1 MSMDAARKVGG
12 HRMGKI
18 LRTIKHELLEII
30 PPTIFFFISF
40 CLLIATQNLIS
51 RQYGIPLTSF
61 AKAVVGALIV
71 GKVVLIVDKFSFVNK
86 FPHKPLI
93 YNVGWKTLIYVVAAL
108 VVRYLEHL
116 IEYSREYGGVAEGNL
131 HLLNEFAWP
140 RFWLIQMWLLV
151 LFFIYCALRE
161 LVRVIGKEQV
171 IGMFFKST
179 SK

>member
-1 MSMDAARKVGG
+1 
-12 HRMGKI
+12 MGKI

-40 CLLIATQNLIS
+40 CLLIVTQNLIS
-51 RQYGIPLTSF
+51 RQYGIPLISF

-71 GKVVLIVDKFSFVNK
+71 GKVVLIVDHFSFVNK

-93 YNVGWKTLIYVVAAL
+93 YNVSWKTFIYVVAAL
-108 VVRYLEHL
+108 VVRYLERL
-116 IEYSREYGGVAEGNL
+116 IEYARQYGGIGEGNL

-140 RFWLIQMWLLV
+140 KFVLIQMWLSV

-161 LVRVIGKEQV
+161 LIRVIGREQV
-171 IGMFFKST
+171 MRMFFKST